1 MLTKFTD
8 PETYYYTTTKK
19 RATYVR
25 KTFRNNRLAFRV
37 NREAFRV
44 NRLAFRTKRAEFRT
58 MRLNH
63 FEQSVREP
71 CETFI
76 RFHSELSDNL
86 FQNGARVLHY
96 MYFKLFVIGKTLL

>member
-1 MLTKFTD
+1 MRKKF
-8 PETYYYTTTKK
+8 
-19 RATYVR
+19 RI
-25 KTFRNNRLAFRV
+25 NRLAFRV

-58 MRLNH
+58 MRLNR

-96 MYFKLFVIGKTLL
+96 MYFKLFVIGKTPL